1 MVSHNSLTSYCSVA
15 THLLERIW
23 LKMGGVNVRGVVS
36 HQQVITVNHDE
47 RIGSMGHTELLFI
60 IAI

>member
-1 MVSHNSLTSYCSVA
+1 MLGE
-15 THLLERIW
+15 L
-23 LKMGGVNVRGVVS
+23 VVS

-60 IAI
+60 LAI